1 VLDPDDPAALQRLSD
16 LERLRPGSETLR
28 ALLETLNTKL
38 DLCARLPFLAYQAE
52 REGFG
57 DAAAALRDVA
67 EDERRSLACLLATLR
82 SHLDVTQ
89 ELASK
94 ERTP

>member
-1 VLDPDDPAALQRLSD
+1 MLDPDDPASLQRLSD
-16 LERLRPGSETLR
+16 LDRLRPGGETLR
-28 ALLETLNTKL
+28 ALLGTLNTKL
-38 DLCARLPFLAYQAE
+38 DLCAQLPFLAYQAE

-57 DAAAALRDVA
+57 DAAATFRDLA

-82 SHLDVTQ
+82 SHLDATQ

>member
-1 VLDPDDPAALQRLSD
+1 V
-16 LERLRPGSETLR
+16 RPGSETLR
-28 ALLETLNTKL
+28 ALLGTVNTKL

-57 DAAAALRDVA
+57 DAAATFRELAQ
-67 EDERRSLACLLATLR
+67 DEHRSLTGLLTTLK

-89 ELASK
+89 DLASK

>member
-16 LERLRPGSETLR
+16 LDRLRPGGETLR

-57 DAAAALRDVA
+57 DAAATLRD
-67 EDERRSLACLLATLR
+67 LA
-82 SHLDVTQ
+82 
-89 ELASK
+89 
-94 ERTP
+94 

>member
-1 VLDPDDPAALQRLSD
+1 VLDPDDPATLHRLSD
-16 LERLRPGSETLR
+16 LERLKAGSETLR
-28 ALLETLNTKL
+28 ALLETVNTKL

-52 REGFG
+52 REGFE
-57 DAAAALRDVA
+57 DAAATFREMAL
-67 EDERRSLACLLATLR
+67 DERRSVARLLATLR

>member
-1 VLDPDDPAALQRLSD
+1 MLGVCSIRMIQSPS
-16 LERLRPGSETLR
+16 
-28 ALLETLNTKL
+28 
-38 DLCARLPFLAYQAE
+38 FLAYQAE

-57 DAAAALRDVA
+57 DAAAMFRDLA
-67 EDERRSLACLLATLR
+67 QDERRSLACLLATLR